1 MAMEQESELNV
12 LRENMPSHLYPQLE
26 RIPSTAEPTRSVVK
40 IKQILTLLGGFIVC
54 LSFGSDFSYSNLTT
68 YLISYMRQNGYND
81 CLGYSSFLYLVVAK
95 MSLQSLSMPWLGG
108 LAIKLGPR
116 WSVLAGSSLYSAGY
130 MLTYY
135 SVQYTFPTACFTLA
149 LHGLAFSLVYATA
162 IRTAQAWF
170 SSKRRGLVA
179 SIVVSGYGF
188 GSCIWTPLQTIYIN
202 PDNMDLTADGDN
214 RACEDSK
221 TKYFQDREIL
231 DNVPGMFLM
240 MGIIYA
246 AMGLIS
252 VPMIITP
259 SESERPEDLRRSES
273 LKKTSLKPLEMVKT
287 QWFYQT
293 WIGFFSISVAVVLI
307 GTISKAFGLETI
319 NDDHFYAHV
328 AIGQNLLNGFSRIA
342 WGFIYDK
349 IGFKK
354 SFTVIGTTVVI
365 FISTLAILLPLLGD
379 TTLGRVFFAVWMC
392 VLYAVSPGIY
402 VIIAAEIAAAFGTEH
417 YQANFG
423 LYYTHYI
430 LYIVLIIPIQKSG
443 VGLQAMFLLS
453 AAGAVLGLVAVFV
466 KDICNIC
473 INICERYLRYRRAPG
488 QEQS

>member
-1 MAMEQESELNV
+1 MEQERTELNL
-12 LRENMPSHLYPQLE
+12 LREDRPSQLYPELE
-26 RIPSTAEPTRSVVK
+26 RIQSRADPARSGLK
-40 IKQILTLLGGFIVC
+40 KILTLLGGFIVC
-54 LSFGSDFSYSNLTT
+54 LSFGSDFSYSNLST
-68 YLISYMRQNGYND
+68 YLISYMRQNDYND
-81 CLGYSSFLYLVVAK
+81 CLAYSSFLYLVVAK

-108 LAIKLGPR
+108 LAAKLGPR
-116 WSVLAGSSLYSAGY
+116 ISVLAGSGLYSGGY

-149 LHGLAFSLVYATA
+149 LHGMAFSLVYATA

-170 SSKRRGLVA
+170 SPNRRGLVA

-188 GSCIWTPLQTIYIN
+188 GSCIWTPLQTLYIN
-202 PDNMDLTADGDN
+202 LDNLNVTADGVNTTCADN
-214 RACEDSK
+214 K
-221 TKYFQDREIL
+221 TEYFQDREVL

-246 AMGLIS
+246 AMGLVS
-252 VPMIITP
+252 VPMIFTP
-259 SESERPEDLRRSES
+259 SEAEGPEDARMSES
-273 LKKTSLKPLEMVKT
+273 LNKISLTPLEMLKT

-293 WIGFFSISVAVVLI
+293 WFGFFSVSIAVVLI
-307 GTISKAFGLETI
+307 GTISKAFGLKTI
-319 NDDHFYAHV
+319 KDDHFYYQV

-354 SFTVIGTTVVI
+354 SFTIIASTVVI
-365 FISTLAILLPLLGD
+365 FISTLALLLPELGD

-392 VLYAVSPGIY
+392 VLYAVCPGIY
-402 VIIAAEIAAAFGTEH
+402 VIIAAEISGAFGTEH

-430 LYIVLIIPIQKSG
+430 LYIVLIIPIQKAG
-443 VGLQAMFLLS
+443 IGLQAMFLLS
-453 AAGAVLGLVAVFV
+453 AGGAVLGLLAVLLRP
-466 KDICNIC
+466 
-473 INICERYLRYRRAPG
+473 ERYLPYRSAAS